1 MARTICV
8 TSINLFKDK
17 CFELNF
23 FGRAFVVVVLFYFSF
38 ESNVDALLQTTH
50 LLNTISMINHIL
62 IKRSFTCLCGR
73 NVFFFMYQPNDNHRQ
88 NVIVKRLHIL
98 RSSVYRFS
106 FSIYTF
112 SKKSIQIAWQQY
124 YFHYCWFV
132 LCKIWFS
139 VVFIGSK
146 SSSDDHVI
154 YRIICNV
161 YIFVVYFFN
170 AFNASVYINSLI
182 ILVLD

>member
-1 MARTICV
+1 MFRIKFLWPCFCCCCF
-8 TSINLFKDK
+8 ILFFIWIK
-17 CFELNF
+17 CWCPLADNSLIEHHQHDQSHFNKKK
-23 FGRAFVVVVLFYFSF
+23 FY
-38 ESNVDALLQTTH
+38 LLVW
-50 LLNTISMINHIL
+50 
-62 IKRSFTCLCGR
+62 KKC
-73 NVFFFMYQPNDNHRQ
+73 FFFMYQPNDNHRQ